1 MVLRAPKGGS
11 RCSGC
16 QGGFSGV
23 AYAQRGSRCSGCQ
36 GRCSG
41 VAYAGAQR
49 GIKTGRVCKPGG
61 GRSSREK
68 GQCNAYAPEPNK
80 DGLVFERLRVSRQ
93 LQAAP
98 QLCQNAADSCAAAC
112 FAGSQAAPAAHT
124 RC

>member
-1 MVLRAPKGGS
+1 MGARVGSVALRTPNGGQGAVGARGGAVALRTPAPRGGS
-11 RCSGC
+11 R
-16 QGGFSGV
+16 QG
-23 AYAQRGSRCSGCQ
+23 ACASR
-36 GRCSG
+36 
-41 VAYAGAQR
+41 
-49 GIKTGRVCKPGG
+49 GG

>member
-1 MVLRAPKGGS
+1 MQWVPGWVQWRCVRPTGVKVQWVPGAVQWRCVRRRPEGDQDRA
-11 RCSGC
+11 RV
-16 QGGFSGV
+16 Q
-23 AYAQRGSRCSGCQ
+23 
-36 GRCSG
+36 
-41 VAYAGAQR
+41 AG
-49 GIKTGRVCKPGG
+49 GG